1 LFQLDT
7 VHVSGSVLLESALVL
22 RRNFGFDRGQIA
34 TAFRLLSGLPNVRVE
49 NLGRVITAMAWVDRG
64 IDIAD
69 ARI

>member
-1 LFQLDT
+1 
-7 VHVSGSVLLESALVL
+7 LVL

-34 TAFRLLSGLPNVRVE
+34 TAFRLLSGLPNVRGE